1 MIICHFAIFMQGRAQ
16 LGEKRGFIYAWA
28 EFYLQSIVGWNCRWA
43 DHYLWAVICRSRGG
57 LLVNENEE
65 NFASNDNNLQWT
77 FTILLV
83 VSFISFT
90 FWYLGCHQYCV
101 GFKDSG
107 NIWFWRWEQS
117 EYKPL
122 LDDHPWGS
130 EKPHALIHIMYM
142 NRTTQRFSY
151 DLEMKTREQKRNNKR
166 TEIQQFDWFIERIQ
180 THLAFGWLSERSAEK
195 TSCPKNFLEIVLTSY
210 CNRIGQSNN
219 AFSILGFSLAGKRR
233 VYVWFFSSIGW

>member
-1 MIICHFAIFMQGRAQ
+1 MNEVEQNTVICQWQADQYLALENKWSAIHFGDWVTCSLLMIICHFAIFMQGRAQ

-28 EFYLQSIVGWNCRWA
+28 EFYLQPIVGWNCTWA

-122 LDDHPWGS
+122 LDDDPWGS
-130 EKPHALIHIMYM
+130 EKPHALIHNY
-142 NRTTQRFSY
+142 
-151 DLEMKTREQKRNNKR
+151 
-166 TEIQQFDWFIERIQ
+166 
-180 THLAFGWLSERSAEK
+180 
-195 TSCPKNFLEIVLTSY
+195 
-210 CNRIGQSNN
+210 
-219 AFSILGFSLAGKRR
+219 
-233 VYVWFFSSIGW
+233 VYE